1 MKKQD
6 VMIEESRNIEHKE
19 SWRDEYLKW
28 IYGFANAQGGRIYIG
43 VNDDRQ
49 VVGVDDSKKL
59 MEDIPN
65 KIKDVLGIIVDVN
78 LLKEEGK
85 EYIEIVVPPYSNP
98 INYKGQY
105 HYRSGSTKQEMK
117 GATLNKFL
125 LERGGI
131 HWDEYVVSNVKVED
145 LSEGAFNRFRKE
157 AAENDR
163 VDKEVLEDS
172 NEMLL
177 TNLLLVDENTGQL
190 KRSAAMLFHPNPERF
205 VSGAYIKLGFFAGED
220 DDLVF
225 QDEVHGPLML
235 QVDEVIRLLEERYL
249 IHAIS
254 YEKHHR
260 RERIQ
265 YPEDSLRE
273 SVLNAIINKDYT
285 SGYPIQIS
293 VYPDHLSV
301 WNYGQLPVGWSVGRL
316 FVKHPSMP
324 FNPSI
329 ANVFF
334 RSGDIES
341 WGRGY
346 RRIVRKNEEAGLLP
360 PIVQTEDGL
369 RVTHYADVSAQVQA
383 MGLEE
388 RSIPVLEQVLKN
400 HRVTNGEVQK
410 MLGVSRA
417 TAMRLLQKLDGV
429 LEPVGQ
435 GAGGFYRI
443 RNY

>member
-1 MKKQD
+1 
-6 VMIEESRNIEHKE
+6 
-19 SWRDEYLKW
+19 
-28 IYGFANAQGGRIYIG
+28 
-43 VNDDRQ
+43 
-49 VVGVDDSKKL
+49 
-59 MEDIPN
+59 
-65 KIKDVLGIIVDVN
+65 
-78 LLKEEGK
+78 
-85 EYIEIVVPPYSNP
+85 
-98 INYKGQY
+98 
-105 HYRSGSTKQEMK
+105 
-117 GATLNKFL
+117 
-125 LERGGI
+125 
-131 HWDEYVVSNVKVED
+131 
-145 LSEGAFNRFRKE
+145 
-157 AAENDR
+157 
-163 VDKEVLEDS
+163 
-172 NEMLL
+172 
-177 TNLLLVDENTGQL
+177 
-190 KRSAAMLFHPNPERF
+190 
-205 VSGAYIKLGFFAGED
+205 
-220 DDLVF
+220 
-225 QDEVHGPLML
+225 ML

-324 FNPSI
+324 FNPSL

-360 PIVQTEDGL
+360 PLVETEDGL

-417 TAMRLLQKLDGV
+417 TAMRLFQKLDGV

>member
-1 MKKQD
+1 
-6 VMIEESRNIEHKE
+6 MIEESQNIEYKE

-28 IYGFANAQGGRIYIG
+28 ICGFANAQGGRVYIG
-43 VNDDRQ
+43 VDDDRQ
-49 VVGVDDSKKL
+49 VTGVEDSKRL

-65 KIKDVLGIIVDVN
+65 KIRDVLGIIVDVN
-78 LLKEEGK
+78 LLKENEK

-105 HYRSGSTKQEMK
+105 HYRSGSTKQELK
-117 GATLNKFL
+117 GAALNKFL

-131 HWDEYVVSNVKVED
+131 HWDEYVVPKVNVAD
-145 LSEGAFNRFRKE
+145 LSEEAFKRFRRE
-157 AAENDR
+157 AAASGR

-172 NEMLL
+172 NDVLL
-177 TNLLLVDENTGQL
+177 ENLLLIDETRQL
-190 KRSAAMLFHPNPERF
+190 KRSAVMLFHPNPEKF
-205 VSGAYIKLGFFAGED
+205 VPGAYVKLGFFAGED
-220 DDLVF
+220 DELVF

-235 QVDEVIRLLEERYL
+235 QVDEVMRLLEERYL

-273 SVLNAIINKDYT
+273 SVLNAIANKDYT

-301 WNYGQLPVGWSVGRL
+301 WNYGQLPEGWTVGRL

-324 FNPSI
+324 E
-329 ANVFF
+329 V
-334 RSGDIES
+334 
-341 WGRGY
+341 
-346 RRIVRKNEEAGLLP
+346 AGLLP
-360 PIVQTEDGL
+360 PIVETEDGL
-369 RVTHYADVSAQVQA
+369 RVTHYVDVAAQVNA
-383 MGLEE
+383 MGAEE
-388 RSIPVLEQVLKN
+388 RAIPILEHVLKN
-400 HRVTNGEVQK
+400 HRVTNGDVQK
-410 MLGVSRA
+410 MLGVSKPTA
-417 TAMRLLQKLDGV
+417 TRLLQKLDAV
-429 LEPVGQ
+429 LELVGH
-435 GAGGFYRI
+435 GVGSYYRI

>member
-1 MKKQD
+1 MKKKD
-6 VMIEESRNIEHKE
+6 VMIEESQNIEHKE

-28 IYGFANAQGGRIYIG
+28 ICGFANAQGGRVYIG

-49 VVGVDDSKKL
+49 VVGLEESEKL

-65 KIKDVLGIIVDVN
+65 KIRDVLGIIVDVN
-78 LLKEEGK
+78 LLKEDDK

-105 HYRSGSTKQEMK
+105 HYRSGSTKQELK
-117 GATLNKFL
+117 GASLNKFL

-131 HWDEYVVSNVKVED
+131 HWDEFVVPNVKVTD
-145 LSEGAFNRFRKE
+145 LSGEAFKRFRKE
-157 AAENDR
+157 AAESGR
-163 VDKEVLEDS
+163 VDKDVLEDS
-172 NEMLL
+172 NETLL
-177 TNLLLVDENTGQL
+177 TNLLLVDEHTGQL
-190 KRSAAMLFHPNPERF
+190 KRSAAMLFHSSPEKF
-205 VSGAYIKLGFFAGED
+205 VSGAYIKLGFFAG
-220 DDLVF
+220 
-225 QDEVHGPLML
+225 EVHGPLML

-273 SVLNAIINKDYT
+273 SLLNAIINKDYT

-301 WNYGQLPVGWSVGRL
+301 WNYGHLPEGWPVGRL

-324 FNPSI
+324 FNPSL

-360 PIVQTEDGL
+360 PLVETEDGL
-369 RVTHYADVSAQVQA
+369 RVTHYADVSAQIRA
-383 MGLEE
+383 MGVEE
-388 RSIPVLEQVLKN
+388 RVIPVLEQVLKN
-400 HRVTNGEVQK
+400 HRVTNGEVQQL
-410 MLGVSRA
+410 LGVSKPTA
-417 TAMRLLQKLDGV
+417 TRLLQKLNV
-429 LEPVGQ
+429 LLEQVGH
-435 GAGGFYRI
+435 GAGAYYKI